1 MKTVIDCGDDKNAVF
16 LQPYPSF
23 RRIGAQRKYEN
34 SKAKNYTQSENKGD
48 YSLQRYPLKRLIRV
62 KSLNKE
68 GLIIIFIII
77 FQPINIC

>member
-1 MKTVIDCGDDKNAVF
+1 MKTVIDCGDDKNFVF
-16 LQPYPSF
+16 LVPYTSS
-23 RRIGAQRKYEN
+23 RRIGAQRKHKN
-34 SKAKNYTQSENKGD
+34 SKAKNYTQSENKRD

-77 FQPINIC
+77 LQPINIC